1 MTYTANDR
9 ELDRVM
15 FQEIMN
21 EIRHIRDRL
30 DHHIDEENEQLR
42 DLGKDLGK
50 VKEELRGYKARLST
64 IAGVIS
70 MAVALFTSV
79 FSERLAAWLL

>member
-30 DHHIDEENEQLR
+30 DHHIDEENETLR
-42 DLGKDLGK
+42 DLGKDLSK

-70 MAVALFTSV
+70 LGVALFTSV
-79 FSERLAAWLL
+79 FSGQISAWFT